1 MKLKFSLKSKEA
13 MLEADVEGMLEKG
26 LQHQAK
32 KPPKKTKYQIKQE
45 EIRKNKELEQKH
57 FLQGMLLMLAILV
70 VIIVICMVGAYFE

>member
-13 MLEADVEGMLEKG
+13 MLEADVEGMVEKG

-32 KPPKKTKYQIKQE
+32 KPLKKTKYQIKQE